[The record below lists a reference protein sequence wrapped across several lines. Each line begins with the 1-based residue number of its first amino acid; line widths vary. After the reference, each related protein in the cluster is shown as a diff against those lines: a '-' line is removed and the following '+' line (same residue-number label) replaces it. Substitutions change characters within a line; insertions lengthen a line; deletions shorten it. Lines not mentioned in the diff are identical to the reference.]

1 MFACLIDIGNTS
13 MKVGIAS
20 PDALIAAYSIPTDTS
35 HSGDSLGLCLA
46 QFMQHAGI
54 HEPLNA
60 CFVSS
65 VVPSL
70 EPIVRHAVERF
81 LSCIPCMIPTDYPVP
96 LENKYA
102 RPHEVGADRLV
113 AAYAAR
119 KLFPKAR
126 SVISVDYGTATTF
139 DCVTDNAYLGGLI
152 APGVLSSL
160 GALAVRTAR
169 LPRIALGRDRTES
182 TSEPSEPLIG
192 KDTATSLSHGFLYG
206 FAAMTE
212 GLIVRLRASLEGPV
226 SIVASGGF
234 AEDVARVTDCFDA
247 VQTDL
252 VLEGLR
258 NVWLNSMMAE

>member
-20 PDALIAAYSIPTDTS
+20 SDALIAAYSFPTDTS
-35 HSGDSLGLCLA
+35 HTGDSLGLCLM
-46 QFMQHAGI
+46 QFIQHAGI
-54 HEPLNA
+54 HEPLKA
-60 CFVSS
+60 CFISS
-65 VVPSL
+65 VVPAF

-81 LSCIPCMIPTDYPVP
+81 LSCTPCMVPTDYPIP

-119 KLFPKAR
+119 RLFPAAR

-160 GALAVRTAR
+160 GALALRTAR
-169 LPRIALGRDRTES
+169 LPRIALGRDRVES
-182 TSEPSEPLIG
+182 TSGTASEPLIG
-192 KDTATSLSHGFLYG
+192 KDTSTSLNHGFLYG

-212 GLIVRLRASLEGPV
+212 GLIVRLRATLEGPV

-234 AEDVARVTDCFDA
+234 AEDVASVTDCFDA

-252 VLEGLR
+252 ILEGLR
-258 NVWLNSMMAE
+258 NLWLNS